1 MKRILFLTQG
11 DLQTQSSRH
20 RVYQFL
26 PILDRAGYEYEIHPA
41 VKKEEHQE
49 AFIHRSFQGDMGR
62 VFRTFTRR
70 VKDLHQVR
78 DFDAVFVQKPILP
91 APLFNMELRIARE
104 GRLIFDFDDAVFLR
118 KPRGN
123 WLTGFWPQSRRIG
136 TICKNSYRVTVGN
149 RHLAEFVRKDGVE
162 AVLLPTVV
170 DTEAFDKGVVA
181 VKKHSH
187 KIPVIGWVGSPSTQ
201 SDLDLVLPSL
211 IDLHSRVPF
220 VVRIVG
226 GVTSSLP
233 VRFPIE
239 WKPWK
244 LETEI
249 SDIALLDYGLAPMHN
264 TEWNRGKSGLK
275 VLQYWAAGVPVVA
288 SPVGIHREMIREGE
302 NGLFAST
309 PTEWAEKLL
318 LLMKKPELRQKLVEG
333 GRRTVQEHYSV
344 RSVAS
349 KFLALFD
356 EPMASKSMV
365 AESPVAELS
374 MSNGRPVPTSG
385 LGVTTT

>member
-26 PILDRAGYEYEIHPA
+26 PILDKAGYEYEVHPA
-41 VKKEEHQE
+41 VKKEEHHE
-49 AFIHRSFQGDMGR
+49 AFLQRSLKGDVGR
-62 VFRTFTRR
+62 MFRTFTRR
-70 VKDLHQVR
+70 VKDLHQAR

-104 GRLIFDFDDAVFLR
+104 GRLIFDFDDAVFLKR
-118 KPRGN
+118 PAGS
-123 WLTGFWPQSRRIG
+123 WLASFWPQNKRIG
-136 TICKNSYRVTVGN
+136 TICKNSFRVSVGN
-149 RHLAEFVRKDGVE
+149 RQLADFVRRDGVE
-162 AVLLPTVV
+162 PVMLPTVV
-170 DTEAFDKGVVA
+170 DTDAFEKGVA
-181 VKKHSH
+181 TVKKHSQ

-220 VVRIVG
+220 VVRIIG

-244 LETEI
+244 LESEI
-249 SDIALLDYGLAPMHN
+249 ADIAHLDYGLAPMQN

-288 SPVGIHREMIREGE
+288 SPVGIYRDLIREGE
-302 NGLFAST
+302 NGVFATT
-309 PTEWAEKLL
+309 PTDWAEKLL
-318 LLMKKPELRQKLVEG
+318 MLMKTPDLRRKIVEG
-333 GRRTVQEHYSV
+333 GRRSVLNDYSLN
-344 RSVAS
+344 SVAS
-349 KFLALFD
+349 KFLTLFD
-356 EPMASKSMV
+356 EPMKTK
-365 AESPVAELS
+365 PVSEEVS
-374 MSNGRPVPTSG
+374 V
-385 LGVTTT
+385 